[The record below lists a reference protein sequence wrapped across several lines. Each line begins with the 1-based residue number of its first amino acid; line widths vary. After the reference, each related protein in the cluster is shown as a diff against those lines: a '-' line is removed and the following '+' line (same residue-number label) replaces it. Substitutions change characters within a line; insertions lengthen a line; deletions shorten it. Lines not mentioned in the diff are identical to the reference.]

1 MAGEKSASVGGF
13 VVGKAPEGE
22 GRPARHGEDWR
33 VGEVALVYTVAKS
46 DEARKRLAQLLER
59 TEDAVD
65 FAWRWCDEAQFPEE
79 AENRIAD
86 HLKRVKEILGEDARG
101 NTQLP

>member
-1 MAGEKSASVGGF
+1 MAGEQSGSVGGIF
-13 VVGKAPEGE
+13 VGKAPEGE

-46 DEARKRLAQLLER
+46 DEAKKKLAVLLNR
-59 TEDAVD
+59 SEDAVD
-65 FAWRWCDEAQFPEE
+65 FAWRSCDEANFPEE

-86 HLKRVKEILGEDARG
+86 HVQRVKEVLGHDMRG
-101 NTQLP
+101 VTKLP